1 MFAKMQWE
9 DRKELAKRTV
19 IEFFQESSM
28 MHGAALSYYFMLALI
43 PMLYL
48 STNYLGHFFGE
59 DQVREVVTQLL
70 QEWIGIQDVTSLIG
84 FLEQVNFDK
93 SSLFLQIVGVIALLY
108 SCSAIFNSLRM
119 SLNEFYDIDSTEI
132 TRRKLIF
139 RSILA
144 RFISFGFVI
153 GGSLI
158 LLVLYFTTSLIL
170 SFVTNLLSDM
180 SILNMWVGEIIN
192 IGLPIFSNLIV
203 FWFVF
208 KYMHDGNVSSKAAFR
223 GSVVTSLML
232 YVGQLLIKYY
242 LTNYFFGAH
251 GGVAGSIL
259 IILVW
264 VYYSSQ
270 IIFLGAK
277 YITVY
282 SRFIG
287 KPIKHV
293 MKHD

>member
-1 MFAKMQWE
+1 MEWK
-9 DRKELAKRTV
+9 DRKYLVKQTV
-19 IEFFQESSM
+19 VEFFQESSM
-28 MHGAALSYYFMLALI
+28 MHGAALSYYFMLALV

-48 STNYLGHFFGE
+48 STNYLGKWFGE
-59 DQVREVVTQLL
+59 ERVRSLVESLL
-70 QEWIGIQDVTSLIG
+70 REWIGIDDVSSFIG

-93 SSLFLQIVGVIALLY
+93 SSTFLQIVGVAALLY

-119 SLNEFYDIDSTEI
+119 SLNEFYDIDTTEI

-139 RSILA
+139 RNLLA
-144 RFISFGFVI
+144 RLISFAFVI

-158 LLVLYFTTSLIL
+158 MVVLYFAESLFLTFI
-170 SFVTNLLSDM
+170 TDLLS
-180 SILNMWVGEIIN
+180 NMELLSHWVVVLIN
-192 IGLPIFSNLIV
+192 IGLPVFTNLVI

-208 KYMHDGNVSSKAAFR
+208 KYMHDGNVSSRAAFR
-223 GSVVTSLML
+223 GSLVTSIML
-232 YVGQLLIKYY
+232 YLGQLLIKYY

-282 SRFIG
+282 SRMTG
-287 KPIKHV
+287 SPIQHV
-293 MKHD
+293 LKRD